1 MARKITKAE
10 KIAKTPYQEIAK
22 IKFDEKG
29 RKRLISDI
37 NALRSAYKRRIGS
50 FKRNGLVSHAQIA
63 LEREIPRTKQVPL
76 TEMTRNQLLLEF
88 FRYAS
93 FFNSETS
100 TAEGIKKA
108 NREQD
113 ARIFGVDKKGRPRAT
128 MTEEERALFWDTYEE
143 YKNQFPADVNQQ
155 YSSEQTQQFIADALF
170 SKNSVSYIGLA
181 DLLGQV
187 RDRLS
192 TNKEVGDI
200 QDVPNTFS
208 GRRDDFKW

>member
-1 MARKITKAE
+1 MTKAE
-10 KIAKTPYQEIAK
+10 ILAKTPYQEISK

-29 RKRLISDI
+29 RKKLIADVT
-37 NALRSAYKRRIGS
+37 ALRSAYKRRVLS

-63 LEREIPRTKQVPL
+63 LEREIPRTKQVQL

-88 FRYAS
+88 FRYAT

-100 TAEGIKKA
+100 TAEGIKRL

-113 ARIFGVDKKGRPRAT
+113 ARIFGVDNKGRPRST
-128 MTEEERALFWDTYEE
+128 MSKEERTLFWDTYEE

-155 YSSEQTQQFIADALF
+155 FSSEQTQQFIADAIF
-170 SKNSVSYIGLA
+170 GKNSISSIGLV
-181 DLLGQV
+181 DFLSQV
-187 RDRLS
+187 RDRLQS
-192 TNKEVGDI
+192 NKEAEDI

>member
-1 MARKITKAE
+1 MTKAE
-10 KIAKTPYQEIAK
+10 ILAKTPYQEISK

-29 RKRLISDI
+29 RKKLIADVT
-37 NALRSAYKRRIGS
+37 ALRSAYKRRVLS

-63 LEREIPRTKQVPL
+63 LEREIPRTKQVQL

-88 FRYAS
+88 FRYAT

-100 TAEGIKKA
+100 TAEGIKRL

-113 ARIFGVDKKGRPRAT
+113 ARIFGVDNKGRPRLT
-128 MTEEERALFWDTYEE
+128 MSKEERILFWDTYEE

-155 YSSEQTQQFIADALF
+155 FSSEQTQQFIADAIF
-170 SKNSVSYIGLA
+170 GKNSISSIGLA
-181 DLLGQV
+181 DFLSQV
-187 RDRLS
+187 RDRLQS
-192 TNKEVGDI
+192 NKEAEDI

>member
-1 MARKITKAE
+1 MTKAE
-10 KIAKTPYQEIAK
+10 RIAKTPYQEVSK

-29 RKRLISDI
+29 RKKLIADVT
-37 NALRSAYKRRIGS
+37 ALRSAYKRRVLS

-63 LEREIPRTKQVPL
+63 LEREIPRTKQVQL

-88 FRYAS
+88 FRYAT

-100 TAEGIKKA
+100 TAEGIKRL

-113 ARIFGVDKKGRPRAT
+113 ARIFGVDKKGRPRST
-128 MTEEERALFWDTYEE
+128 MSKEERILFWDTYEE

-155 YSSEQTQQFIADALF
+155 FSSEQTQQFIADAIF
-170 SKNSVSYIGLA
+170 GKNSISSIGLA
-181 DLLGQV
+181 DFLSQV
-187 RDRLS
+187 RDRLQS
-192 TNKEVGDI
+192 NKEAEDI